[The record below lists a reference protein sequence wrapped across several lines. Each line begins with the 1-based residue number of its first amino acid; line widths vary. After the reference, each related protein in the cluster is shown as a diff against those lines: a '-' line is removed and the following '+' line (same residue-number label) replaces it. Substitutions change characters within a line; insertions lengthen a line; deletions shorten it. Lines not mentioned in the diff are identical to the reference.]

1 MPENLP
7 IQINPIDLEPDVALG
22 VNLPMNADNGAGLS
36 STFYTKDQVKANMR
50 SVLSTMI
57 GERVMQPTFGT
68 YLYNMLFEQVNA
80 DLKEKQIRNEIDRAI
95 GLWVP
100 RVSVEDVSF
109 PQVVDDK
116 FVRVTISYTIPNQNV
131 QDELTLEV
139 T

>member
-1 MPENLP
+1 M
-7 IQINPIDLEPDVALG
+7 DKWG
-22 VNLPMNADNGAGLS
+22 VLRGS
-36 STFYTKDQVKANMR
+36 
-50 SVLSTMI
+50 
-57 GERVMQPTFGT
+57 
-68 YLYNMLFEQVNA
+68 
-80 DLKEKQIRNEIDRAI
+80 KQIRNEIDRAI